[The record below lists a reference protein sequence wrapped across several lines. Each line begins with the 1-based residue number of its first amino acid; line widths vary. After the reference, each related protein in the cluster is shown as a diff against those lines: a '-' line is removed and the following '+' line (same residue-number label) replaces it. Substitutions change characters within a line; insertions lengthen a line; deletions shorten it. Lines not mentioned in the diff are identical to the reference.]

1 MNTPFDS
8 NSVFGTPVVNSFGQK
23 IGKADRGLL
32 RDDLLFR
39 DNFGNKAGSGR
50 IGIDSSTIFS
60 GSRPIGTLGID
71 GSIRLK

>member
-1 MNTPFDS
+1 MNTPFNNDS
-8 NSVFGTPVVNSFGQK
+8 IFGTPVVNAFGQK
-23 IGKADRGLL
+23 IGKADHGLL

-39 DNFGNKAGSGR
+39 DNFGIKVGSGH
-50 IGIDSSTIFS
+50 IGLDGSTIFS